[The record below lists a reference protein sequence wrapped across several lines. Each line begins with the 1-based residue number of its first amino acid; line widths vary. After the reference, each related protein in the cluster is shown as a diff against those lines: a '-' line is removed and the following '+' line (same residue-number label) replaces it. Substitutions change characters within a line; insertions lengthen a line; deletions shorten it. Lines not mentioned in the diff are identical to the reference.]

1 MQEGQNVTNNKVTK
15 EDTCNDQPRLRI
27 LLQKYKCIFEYRYP
41 HFKKAEIEKQVEE
54 MLRSEVI
61 QPSTCPYASP
71 VLLVKKKDGIW
82 RFCIDFKRLNDLTI
96 KDRFPIPIIDDLLD
110 ELHGATIFS
119 RRPEGSEELLMAL
132 QSIVQP
138 SWYLSCWPVMKGIC
152 MLLN

>member
-1 MQEGQNVTNNKVTK
+1 M
-15 EDTCNDQPRLRI
+15 
-27 LLQKYKCIFEYRYP
+27 LLTIKSQKKTHTMISQDCGSCFRNISAFLNIGTLTSKRQ
-41 HFKKAEIEKQVEE
+41 IEKQVEE

>member
-1 MQEGQNVTNNKVTK
+1 
-15 EDTCNDQPRLRI
+15 
-27 LLQKYKCIFEYRYP
+27 
-41 HFKKAEIEKQVEE
+41 

-61 QPSTCPYASP
+61 QPSTSPYASP